1 MQIFYAK
8 PNLLLVSLF
17 VRSSIDVHLLFLIEG
32 DRDKFEVSKK

>member
-17 VRSSIDVHLLFLIEG
+17 VRSSIIEG
-32 DRDKFEVSKK
+32 DRGKFEVSKK